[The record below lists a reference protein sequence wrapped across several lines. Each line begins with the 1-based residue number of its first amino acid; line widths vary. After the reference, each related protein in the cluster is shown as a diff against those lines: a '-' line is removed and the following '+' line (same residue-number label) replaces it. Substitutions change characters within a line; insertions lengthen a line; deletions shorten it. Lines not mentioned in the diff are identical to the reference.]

1 MFLKEV
7 SEMLDYLY
15 AGKDLRD
22 HTIIFPK
29 VRFDGDS
36 MFFRFRLEEEKYCLL
51 ETSDNFGEWLACC
64 TPDGW
69 KEAVPVIRR
78 LADPYGVEFDAVK
91 GRLFIRF
98 RRNELPLAQAVLRLE
113 QAMLVTGSLG
123 KIIKCE

>member
-7 SEMLDYLY
+7 SETLDCLY
-15 AGKDLRD
+15 NSKELHD
-22 HTIIFPK
+22 HTVIFPK

-69 KEAVPVIRR
+69 KEAAPVIRR
-78 LADPYGVEFDAVK
+78 LAQPYGVDFDPAT

-98 RRNELPLAQAVLRLE
+98 RRNALTLAQAVLRLE

-123 KIIKCE
+123 KVIECK